1 MDTQIKITIYKN
13 ISGIGQTSKS
23 IMLLNKNL
31 KFVLQVLNQA
41 CGFQAVIQYMKIPEQ
56 QQNPRDPKLILTGF

>member
-1 MDTQIKITIYKN
+1 MDTQIKITVYKN

-31 KFVLQVLNQA
+31 KSVLQVLNQA
-41 CGFQAVIQYMKIPEQ
+41 CGFQAVI
-56 QQNPRDPKLILTGF
+56 